1 MLRII
6 KYTMKKM
13 WKLFEHLI
21 ENVTDT
27 TPMLTM
33 PENKVLHWTYK
44 SLDFIPCFMWYLVS

>member
-33 PENKVLHWTYK
+33 PENKVLQWTYK
-44 SLDFIPCFMWYLVS
+44 SLDFIPCFMGYLVS